1 MATFSVNQVRHL
13 YVVKSLI
20 TPEGDDAK
28 TKRANAKTQLE
39 EADPGAICPMKDVN
53 GNLYFLYKGVDGIV
67 RTDLIKNIEYMKE
80 GVSKDMLPLQYSTQ
94 ITINPE
100 VNINPETNKAEVV
113 KGENYIISLNFR
125 QFIGMSD
132 LDTYTVF
139 GETKAK
145 ANNSKTLAALAISL
159 VKNMSTLGERL
170 VDVSLN
176 DTVIDV
182 DTKESD
188 LKDTYTKITIT
199 GREPEWT
206 LGIKSQRPVIFT
218 ATAPTITEDGVE
230 VNPFEIENVVNHPEK
245 DKNGKDLKNGKIIAD
260 MEYFYMKERA
270 DQYGMLNWPNYVK
283 TEYLVDPSKDYDTLD
298 IHYAYIGANEGVQK
312 SERDITLVIEEG
324 GTTVTAIKEAI
335 AGLDA

>member
-13 YVVKSLI
+13 YVVKSLA
-20 TPEGDDAK
+20 TNKA
-28 TKRANAKTQLE
+28 TLE
-39 EADPGAICPMKDVN
+39 SNGVGAILPKKDVN
-53 GNLYFLYKGVDGIV
+53 GNLYFLYHGADGIV
-67 RTDLIKNIEYMKE
+67 RTDLIKNIEYTKE
-80 GVSKDMLPLQYSTQ
+80 NTASKMLPLVYSAE
-94 ITINPE
+94 ITLNPE
-100 VNINPETNKAEVV
+100 ANTGKVI
-113 KGENYIISLNFR
+113 KGENYIVNLNFR

-145 ANNSKTLAALAISL
+145 ADESKTLAALAVSL

-170 VDVSLN
+170 VDVSL
-176 DTVIDV
+176 DGTVIDV

-188 LKDTYTKITIT
+188 LTGTYTKITIT
-199 GREPEWT
+199 GRKPEWT

-218 ATAPTITEDGVE
+218 ATAPTITDDGDE
-230 VNPFEIENVVNHPEK
+230 VDPFIITNVTTQATTG
-245 DKNGKDLKNGKIIAD
+245 KNGKLIAD

-283 TEYLVDPSKDYDTLD
+283 TEYLVDSSKNYDTLD

>member
-13 YVVKSLI
+13 YVVKSLA
-20 TPEGDDAK
+20 TDKA
-28 TKRANAKTQLE
+28 TLE
-39 EADPGAICPMKDVN
+39 SNGVGAILPKKDVN
-53 GNLYFLYKGVDGIV
+53 GNLYFLYHGVDGIV
-67 RTDLIKNIEYMKE
+67 RTDLIKNIEYTKE
-80 GVSKDMLPLQYSTQ
+80 NTASKMLPLVYSAK
-94 ITINPE
+94 ITLNPE
-100 VNINPETNKAEVV
+100 ANAGKVIR
-113 KGENYIISLNFR
+113 GENYIVNLNFR

-145 ANNSKTLAALAISL
+145 ADESKTLAALAVSL

-170 VDVSLN
+170 VDVYL
-176 DTVIDV
+176 DGTVVDV

-188 LKDTYTKITIT
+188 LTGTYTEITIT

-206 LGIKSQRPVIFT
+206 LGIKSQRPIIFT
-218 ATAPTITEDGVE
+218 ATAPTIIDNGDE
-230 VNPFEIENVVNHPEK
+230 VDPFIITNATTQATTGT
-245 DKNGKDLKNGKIIAD
+245 NGKLIAD

-312 SERDITLVIEEG
+312 SERDITLVVEDG
-324 GTTVTAIKEAI
+324 GTTVSAINAAI
-335 AGLDA
+335 AALNL

>member
-20 TPEGDDAK
+20 TPEGADAK
-28 TKRANAKTQLE
+28 AKRANAKTQLE
-39 EADPGAICPMKDVN
+39 EANPGAICPMKDVN

-67 RTDLIKNIEYMKE
+67 RTDLIKNIEYTKE
-80 GVSKDMLPLQYSTQ
+80 TEANTMLPLVYSTE
-94 ITINPE
+94 ITLNPE
-100 VNINPETNKAEVV
+100 ANAGDVIR
-113 KGENYIISLNFR
+113 GENYIVNLNFR

-145 ANNSKTLAALAISL
+145 ADGSKTLAALAISL

-170 VDVSLN
+170 VDIALYD
-176 DTVIDV
+176 DTVEEPGSKTTIVDT

-188 LKDTYTKITIT
+188 LTGTYTKIIIT

-218 ATAPTITEDGVE
+218 ANAPTIIDNGEE
-230 VNPFEIENVVNHPEK
+230 VNPFIITNASTQATT
-245 DKNGKDLKNGKIIAD
+245 GTNGKIIAD

-270 DQYGMLNWPNYVK
+270 DQYGMTNWPNYVK
-283 TEYLVDPSKDYDTLD
+283 TEYLVDSSKDYDTLD

-312 SERDITLVIEEG
+312 SERDITLVVEKVEEG
-324 GTTVTAIKEAI
+324 GTTVAAIKEAI
-335 AGLDA
+335 TALS

>member
-13 YVVKSLI
+13 YVVKSLA
-20 TPEGDDAK
+20 TDKA
-28 TKRANAKTQLE
+28 TLE
-39 EADPGAICPMKDVN
+39 SKGVGAILPKKDVN
-53 GNLYFLYKGVDGIV
+53 GNLYFLYHGADGIV
-67 RTDLIKNIEYMKE
+67 RTDLIKNIEYTKE
-80 GVSKDMLPLQYSTQ
+80 NTASKMLPLVYSSE

-100 VNINPETNKAEVV
+100 VNENKVI

-145 ANNSKTLAALAISL
+145 ADNSKTLAALAVSL

-170 VDVSLN
+170 VDVALYDNTASDPKLKT
-176 DTVIDV
+176 TVIDT

-188 LKDTYTKITIT
+188 LKGTYTKIIIT

-218 ATAPTITEDGVE
+218 ATAPTIIDEGVE
-230 VNPFEIENVVNHPEK
+230 VDPFTITNATTQATT
-245 DKNGKDLKNGKIIAD
+245 GKNGKIIAD

-283 TEYLVDPSKDYDTLD
+283 TEYLVDPSKNYDTLD

>member
-13 YVVKSLI
+13 YVVKSLA
-20 TPEGDDAK
+20 TDKA
-28 TKRANAKTQLE
+28 TLE
-39 EADPGAICPMKDVN
+39 SKGVGAILPKKDVN
-53 GNLYFLYKGVDGIV
+53 GNLYFLYHGADGIV
-67 RTDLIKNIEYMKE
+67 RTDLIKNIEYQKE
-80 GVSKDMLPLQYSTQ
+80 IEAKTMLPLVYSTE
-94 ITINPE
+94 ITLNPE
-100 VNINPETNKAEVV
+100 ANAGKVIR
-113 KGENYIISLNFR
+113 GENYIVNLNFR

-145 ANNSKTLAALAISL
+145 ADESKTLAALAISL

-170 VDVSLN
+170 VDVSLD

-188 LKDTYTKITIT
+188 LTGDYTKIIIT

-206 LGIKSQRPVIFT
+206 LGIKSQRPIIFT
-218 ATAPTITEDGVE
+218 ANAPTIIDNGEE
-230 VNPFEIENVVNHPEK
+230 VDPFIITNATTQATT
-245 DKNGKDLKNGKIIAD
+245 GTNGKIIAD

-283 TEYLVDPSKDYDTLD
+283 TEYLVDPSKNYDVLEF
-298 IHYAYIGANEGVQK
+298 HYAYIGANEGVQK
-312 SERDITLVIEEG
+312 SERDITLVVEQGDESTN
-324 GTTVTAIKEAI
+324 TTTGAILNAI
-335 AGLDA
+335 SSMDEN

>member
-20 TPEGDDAK
+20 TPEGADAK
-28 TKRANAKTQLE
+28 AKRANAKTKLE
-39 EADPGAICPMKDVN
+39 SADPGAICPMKDVN

-67 RTDLIKNIEYMKE
+67 RTDLIKNIEYMKK
-80 GVSKDMLPLQYSTQ
+80 GFAKDMLPLQYSAE
-94 ITINPE
+94 ITLNPE
-100 VNINPETNKAEVV
+100 VNAGKII
-113 KGENYIISLNFR
+113 KGENYIVNLNFR

-145 ANNSKTLAALAISL
+145 ADESKTLAALAISL
-159 VKNMSTLGERL
+159 VKNMSTLDERL
-170 VDVSLN
+170 VDVSLD

-188 LKDTYTKITIT
+188 LTGTYTKITIT

-206 LGIKSQRPVIFT
+206 LGIKSQKPVIFIV
-218 ATAPTITEDGVE
+218 TAPTIIDEGVE
-230 VNPFEIENVVNHPEK
+230 VDPFTITNATIQATT
-245 DKNGKDLKNGKIIAD
+245 GKNGKIIAD

-283 TEYLVDPSKDYDTLD
+283 TEYLVDSSKDYNTLD

-312 SERDITLVIEEG
+312 SERDITLVIEEDN
-324 GTTVTAIKEAI
+324 TTIVDGLETAIKA
-335 AGLDA
+335 LLS

>member
-13 YVVKSLI
+13 YVVKSLA
-20 TPEGDDAK
+20 TDKAK
-28 TKRANAKTQLE
+28 LE
-39 EADPGAICPMKDVN
+39 SKGVGAILPKKDVN
-53 GNLYFLYKGVDGIV
+53 GNLYFLYHGADGIV
-67 RTDLIKNIEYMKE
+67 RTDLIKNIEYQKE
-80 GVSKDMLPLQYSTQ
+80 IEAKTMLPLVYSTE
-94 ITINPE
+94 ITLNPE
-100 VNINPETNKAEVV
+100 ANAGKVIR
-113 KGENYIISLNFR
+113 GENYIVNLNFR

-145 ANNSKTLAALAISL
+145 ADESKTLAALAVSL

-170 VDVSLN
+170 VDVSLD

-188 LKDTYTKITIT
+188 LTGNYTKIIIT

-206 LGIKSQRPVIFT
+206 LGIKSQRPIIFT
-218 ATAPTITEDGVE
+218 ANAPTIIDNGEE
-230 VNPFEIENVVNHPEK
+230 VDPFIITNATTQATTGT
-245 DKNGKDLKNGKIIAD
+245 NGNIIAD

-283 TEYLVDPSKDYDTLD
+283 TEYLVDPSKNYDVLEF
-298 IHYAYIGANEGVQK
+298 HYAYIGANEGVQK
-312 SERDITLVIEEG
+312 SERDITLVVEQGDESTN
-324 GTTVTAIKEAI
+324 TTTGAILNAI
-335 AGLDA
+335 SSIDEN